1 MQFDAFCRAH
11 GLVIDHGIEPG
22 RWVRV
27 PTLDHPRKKN
37 GAYKYLG
44 DIGWV
49 QNHAVDMDVSTW
61 RADEKSCENADLQR
75 IHRQAAEFDDA
86 MRRGWERAA
95 QRAEDMLRQARP
107 GEHNYLHIKGF
118 GDLPGLVTPD
128 GALMVPMRHWRNNRV
143 VGAQLIRWVE
153 AERKY
158 DKKMLP
164 GMRAKGAV
172 LRLGSPQA
180 PRTWLVEGYATGL
193 SVEAAVRLLRLRDSV
208 TVCFSAGNLV
218 HVAKRLAD
226 EAREVLV
233 FADHD
238 ASGAGERAALAT
250 GARWCMSPE
259 VGEDANDL
267 HKRAGIFAVSAAM
280 VGCKQPRP
288 EMAMA

>member
-11 GLVIDHGIEPG
+11 GLIVDGITPG

-27 PTLDHPRKKN
+27 PTTDHPRKKN

-61 RADEKSCENADLQR
+61 RADEASLKDVDVQR
-75 IHRQAAEFDDA
+75 ICRQAAEFDER
-86 MRRGWERAA
+86 MRQGWARAAERAQQMV
-95 QRAEDMLRQARP
+95 QRAAF
-107 GEHNYLHIKGF
+107 GEHPYLQIKGL
-118 GDLPGLVTPD
+118 GELRGLVLND
-128 GALMVPMRHWRNNRV
+128 ALLVPMRHWRTNRLAGV
-143 VGAQLIRWVE
+143 QSIRWLE
-153 AERKY
+153 AERRYEKL
-158 DKKMLP
+158 MLP

-193 SVEAAVRLLRLRDSV
+193 SVEAAARMLRLRDAV

-218 HVAKRLAD
+218 HVARQLQQAGQ
-226 EAREVLV
+226 AVAV

-238 ASGAGERAALAT
+238 ASGAGERAAVQT
-250 GARWCMSPE
+250 GAPWCMSP
-259 VGEDANDL
+259 VQGEDANDM
-267 HKRAGIFAVSAAM
+267 HKRGIFEVARLM
-280 VGCKQPRP
+280 VGVGRM
-288 EMAMA
+288 EMAA

>member
-11 GLVIDHGIEPG
+11 GLIVDGVVPG

-27 PTLDHPRKKN
+27 PTVDHPRKKN
-37 GAYKYLG
+37 GAYKFMG

-49 QNHAVDMDVSTW
+49 QNHAVEMDVSTW
-61 RADEKSCENADLQR
+61 RADEKTRETGDVSR

-95 QRAEDMLRQARP
+95 QRAEQMLLQARSA
-107 GEHNYLHIKGF
+107 EHNYLHIKGF
-118 GDLPGLVTPD
+118 GDLPGLVMED
-128 GALMVPMRHWRNNRV
+128 GALMVPMRHWRSNRI
-143 VGAQLIRWVE
+143 VGAQLIRWLE
-153 AERKY
+153 AERRY
-158 DKKMLP
+158 EKKMLP

-180 PRTWLVEGYATGL
+180 PRIWLVEGYATGL

-218 HVAKRLAD
+218 HVAKCLA
-226 EAREVLV
+226 EEGREVLV
-233 FADHD
+233 FADCD

-250 GARWCMSPE
+250 GARWCMSDAI
-259 VGEDANDL
+259 GEDANDL
-267 HKRAGIFAVSAAM
+267 HQRAGIFKVSSAM
-280 VGCKQPRP
+280 VAIKRP

>member
-11 GLVIDHGIEPG
+11 GLIVDDIEPG
-22 RWVRV
+22 RWMRV
-27 PTLDHPRKKN
+27 ATTDHPRKKN

-49 QNHAVDMDVSTW
+49 QNHAVDMDVATW
-61 RADEKSCENADLQR
+61 RADEKSRENLDLSR
-75 IHRQAAEFDDA
+75 IHAQAAEFDDK

-95 QRAEDMLRQARP
+95 QRAEQMVRQARP
-107 GEHNYLHIKGF
+107 GEHNYLHFKGF
-118 GDLPGLVTPD
+118 AELPGLVMSD
-128 GALMVPMRHWRNNRV
+128 EALLVPMRHWRTNRI
-143 VGAQLIRWVE
+143 VGAQLIRWLE
-153 AERKY
+153 TERRY
-158 DKKMLP
+158 EKKMLP

-218 HVAKRLAD
+218 HVARCLAED
-226 EAREVLV
+226 GREVLV

-238 ASGAGERAALAT
+238 ASAAGERAALQT
-250 GARWCMSPE
+250 GAPWCMSPLQ
-259 VGEDANDL
+259 GEDANDM
-267 HKRAGIFAVSAAM
+267 HKRAGIFQVSAAM
-280 VGCKQPRP
+280 VGIKQR